1 MFQAKR
7 ISTSIL
13 IALVAVSIGI
23 STLAEAVPNYYP
35 KEYNKVIE
43 ASRSE
48 KGLLIYSAMAA
59 DNWKPILAAFH
70 KYYPWIEIKTLDMG
84 GELFQRFIAES
95 ESGISTAD
103 FIATLQPTGWARF
116 LKEKRGLHYLSP
128 ETAYLPKWGSRQDT
142 VYSFSADPAIMV
154 WNTKVM
160 PAETVPKGLADLADK
175 IQKKPD
181 FFRGKLTSYGDTS
194 TFGMFGTWGL
204 SRHHGEKFWTW
215 LDIIG
220 PATRPE
226 QTGGAQLEKLL
237 SGEYMMS
244 FSTSIITL
252 ATSAVRKAGK
262 LLGWK
267 YVEDGNIVLQRG
279 MAIPHKTPN
288 ANSAKLLLD
297 FILSQEGQMAMT
309 KGNFTAYRS
318 DAAEKIPEPHL
329 HLERLVKLI
338 GEKNVILVG
347 WDPEYGD
354 EAKFKA
360 VRERWRQAYFGK
372 GKK

>member
-1 MFQAKR
+1 MSQAKK
-7 ISTSIL
+7 ISRFM
-13 IALVAVSIGI
+13 LVAMALALIGI
-23 STLAEAVPNYYP
+23 SSLAEAQPHYYP
-35 KEYNKVIE
+35 KDYNKIIE
-43 ASRSE
+43 ASRAE
-48 KGLLIYSAMAA
+48 KGLLIYSAMAT

-70 KYYPWIEIKTLDMG
+70 KYYPWIEVKTLDMG
-84 GELFQRFIAES
+84 GELFQRHIAES
-95 ESGISTAD
+95 ESGIATAD

-116 LKEKRGLHYLSP
+116 FEEKRGLRYPSP
-128 ETAYLPKWGSRQDT
+128 EIPYLPKWGTRQET

-160 PAETVPKGLADLADK
+160 PAEMVPKGIADLAEK
-175 IQKKPD
+175 IQKRPD

-220 PATRPE
+220 PVTRPE

-267 YVEDGNIVLQRG
+267 YMEDGNIVLQRG

-288 ANSAKLLLD
+288 VNSAKLMLD
-297 FILSQEGQMAMT
+297 FILSQEGQVAMT
-309 KGNFTAYRS
+309 KGNFTAYRA
-318 DAAEKIPEPHL
+318 DAAEKIPESHL
-329 HLERLVKLI
+329 HLERLMKLI
-338 GEKNVILVG
+338 GEKNVVLVG

-354 EAKFKA
+354 EGKYKA
-360 VRERWRQAYFGK
+360 IRERWRQAYFGK
-372 GKK
+372 K